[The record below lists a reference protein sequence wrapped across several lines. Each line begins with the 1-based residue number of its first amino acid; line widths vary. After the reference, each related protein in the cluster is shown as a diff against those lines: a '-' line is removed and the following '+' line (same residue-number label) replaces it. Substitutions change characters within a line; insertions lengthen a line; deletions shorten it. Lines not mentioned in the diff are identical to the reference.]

1 MTFLN
6 IILLGGLSAASIPII
21 IHLLHKRQFKVVK
34 WAAMH
39 LLIPL
44 ERRQRRRIQIEQLLL
59 LIVRCLIPAV
69 LALLMSRPVLTGMQ
83 SLMGGAKTSVVVAL
97 DNSYSMEVGTKNR
110 NTFTEARDTTSQVI
124 RHLGRGSEVGVVLM
138 RGVPGSLLDEATYNT
153 DRADRE
159 LRKLQTG
166 YGSAAVPASL
176 ELAVGMLGKMHEV
189 QRELVIVSDFQ
200 KISWGESDDIE
211 RARIANLLK
220 KLPVA
225 TPVTFIHIG
234 HEDKNNVSVQS
245 LDFSRFLLG
254 VGQKFQV
261 RANLK
266 NHGDTAHPSLRVY
279 FKVDNQERG
288 VAQIALAPH
297 ETGQVLFTHTF
308 DAAGSHVVAVEADAP
323 DSLKQDNSLLAA
335 VPVWDNLPVL
345 LINGNPG
352 RGPLEGETDFLEI
365 ALRPYS
371 SSKNSLADLITTTVI
386 EPERNLAPALKD
398 KRVAVLANVAQLKSQ
413 QIKLLEDFVHNG
425 GGLLIFPGDRIKT
438 PWYNT
443 QFYADGKGLFPLRLT
458 TLEGGLDD
466 DAPHTAI
473 LVQHFEHPAL
483 SLFNDPRRGNLASAT
498 VRLWYKFDE
507 KGKITDFA
515 KSVISK
521 KPPETRDAPKTDG
534 APFILA
540 RLSTGDPYLIE
551 KKFGEGTVI
560 AASVPCG
567 GEWSNLPTRPIY
579 LPLMQQLVTYLAAKF
594 DPPRNVD
601 IGHPLVAVLPASFSG
616 KTLELSD
623 PDGRKYKLT
632 VKSAGGRALVSF
644 NDTRRPGLYILET
657 PDKKVV
663 HFVVNTTRAESDLT
677 QLTADEIK
685 TVAKPFNAEVV
696 STWGEYRKL
705 EQRRRYGRDLWRPL
719 LWSLVGLVFIEL
731 VLQQRITRSQR

>member
-6 IILLGGLSAASIPII
+6 AILLGGIAAASIPLI
-21 IHLLHKRQFKVVK
+21 IHLLHKSQFKVVK

-39 LLIPL
+39 LLEPL
-44 ERRQRRRIQIEQLLL
+44 QRKQRRRIQIEQLLL
-59 LIVRCLIPAV
+59 LLVRCLIPAV
-69 LALLMSRPVLTGMQ
+69 LALLMARPVLTGMQ
-83 SLMGGAKTSVVVAL
+83 ALMGGAKTSVVVAL

-110 NTFTEARDTTSQVI
+110 NTFTEARDTASQII
-124 RHLGRGSEVGVVLM
+124 RHLGRGSEVAVALIG
-138 RGVPGSLLDEATYNT
+138 GVPGPLLDEATYNT

-166 YGSAAVPASL
+166 YGSAAVPAGL
-176 ELAVGMLGKMHEV
+176 ELGVGMLGKMHEV
-189 QRELVIVSDFQ
+189 QRELVVVSDFQ
-200 KISWGESDDIE
+200 KISWGEAEDIE
-211 RARIANLLK
+211 RTRVANLLK

-225 TPVTFIHIG
+225 PPVTFIHVG
-234 HEDKNNVSVQS
+234 REDKNNVSVQS

-266 NHGDTAHPSLRVY
+266 NHGDTTYPGLRVY

-288 VAQIALAPH
+288 VAQIALGPR

-308 DAAGSHVVAVEADAP
+308 EAAGSHVIAIEADAP

-335 VPVWDNLPVL
+335 VPVWDNLSVL

-371 SSKNSLADLITTTVI
+371 SSKNTLADLITTKVI
-386 EPERNLAPALKD
+386 EPEQLHAAAVKD
-398 KRVAVLANVAQLKSQ
+398 QRVIVLANVSALQGGQLQ
-413 QIKLLEDFVHNG
+413 LLENFVRNG
-425 GGLLIFPGDRIKT
+425 GGLLVFPGDRIKPT
-438 PWYNT
+438 FYNT
-443 QFYADGKGLFPLRLT
+443 KFYNDGKGLFPWRLT

-466 DAPHTAI
+466 NAPHTAI

-483 SLFNDPRRGNLASAT
+483 SLFNDPRRGNLATAT
-498 VRLWYKFDE
+498 VRLWYKF
-507 KGKITDFA
+507 A
-515 KSVISK
+515 
-521 KPPETRDAPKTDG
+521 ETRNVASTNDT
-534 APFILA
+534 PFVLA

-551 KKFGEGTVI
+551 KKFGDGTII
-560 AASVPCG
+560 ASSVPCG
-567 GEWSNLPTRPIY
+567 AEWSNLPTRPVY

-601 IGHPLVAVLPASFSG
+601 IGRPLVAVLPAALSG
-616 KTLELSD
+616 KTLDLSD
-623 PDGRKYKLT
+623 PDGRKNKLT
-632 VKSAGGRALVSF
+632 VKSAGGRALVNF
-644 NDTRRPGLYILET
+644 ADTRRPGLYILEM
-657 PDKKVV
+657 PDKTPV

-685 TVAKPFNAEVV
+685 AVAKPFNANIVN
-696 STWGEYRKL
+696 SWDEYRRL
-705 EQRRRYGRDLWRPL
+705 EQRRRYGREYWRPL
-719 LWSLVGLVFIEL
+719 LWTLLALVFIEL
-731 VLQQRITRSQR
+731 VLEQRISRSKR